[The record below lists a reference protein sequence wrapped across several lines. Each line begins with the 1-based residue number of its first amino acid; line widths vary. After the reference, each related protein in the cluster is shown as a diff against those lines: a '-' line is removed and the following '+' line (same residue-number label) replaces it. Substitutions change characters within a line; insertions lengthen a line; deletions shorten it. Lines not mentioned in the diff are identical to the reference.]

1 MRQAIYPH
9 ARLTATLRVLAV
21 KWPYEDLKFLTQ
33 TSPQEV
39 GKMRGVQFT
48 QC

>member
-1 MRQAIYPH
+1 MWQAIYPH
-9 ARLTATLRVLAV
+9 ARLTATLRVLSI
-21 KWPYEDLKFLTQ
+21 KRPYEDFKFLTQ

-39 GKMRGVQFT
+39 GKRRGVQFT